1 MNTVKVQHVSV
12 TATGYKEL
20 EVCRGESSV
29 CSGFQQFTKT
39 RPDRTPSRSVVH
51 GSPLHLRAV
60 TAHVRTLGMIPAV
73 IDEPTSSA
81 DGVKAEMSAYYDGLA
96 SNSAVARSLESGE
109 DPEAVAASEPAR
121 RYFQMR
127 KMREARRLGGFQSA
141 QRLVEVGC
149 ATGQYTIRLSTEMG
163 FRMTGVD
170 ISPRSIE
177 IARELAASLS
187 LGDEITYLQGDF
199 ERLECMDDDSH
210 DGLVSFSCIRYV
222 PDPLAALRQAR
233 RVVKPGG
240 RVVVDFPNRFCPW
253 FKYLKTRFGVNV
265 HFEDRHFS
273 ANEVRDMFTEAGL
286 ESVRF
291 SKLLFTPTITPPTLL
306 PAFKF
311 LDLVGERTPGLKE
324 TAAIIMCSGQVPA
337 A

>member
-1 MNTVKVQHVSV
+1 VKVRYVSG
-12 TATGYKEL
+12 TAPGNKEL

-39 RPDRTPSRSVVH
+39 RPDRAPSRSVVH
-51 GSPLHLRAV
+51 GSPLHLKAV
-60 TAHVRTLGMIPAV
+60 TVHVRTLVMIPAV
-73 IDEPTSSA
+73 TDEPPPSA

-109 DPEAVAASEPAR
+109 DPIAVAASEPAR

-127 KMREARRLGGFQSA
+127 KMREAKRLGGFQSA

-149 ATGQYTIRLSTEMG
+149 ATGRYTIRLSTEMG

-170 ISPRSIE
+170 ISPRSVE

-199 ERLECMDDDSH
+199 ERMECLDDDSH

-233 RVVKPGG
+233 RVVKPGS

-253 FKYLKTRFGVNV
+253 FKYLKTRLGVNV
-265 HFEDRHFS
+265 HFGDRHFS
-273 ANEVRDMFTEAGL
+273 ANESATCSPRPAWSRFGSLNACSRPLSRLRRSCWLSSSWIWL
-286 ESVRF
+286 ESGRQ
-291 SKLLFTPTITPPTLL
+291 
-306 PAFKF
+306 A
-311 LDLVGERTPGLKE
+311 
-324 TAAIIMCSGQVPA
+324 
-337 A
+337 

>member
-1 MNTVKVQHVSV
+1 M
-12 TATGYKEL
+12 
-20 EVCRGESSV
+20 
-29 CSGFQQFTKT
+29 
-39 RPDRTPSRSVVH
+39 
-51 GSPLHLRAV
+51 GSPLHLKAGRL
-60 TAHVRTLGMIPAV
+60 HVRTLGKIPAV
-73 IDEPTSSA
+73 IDEPTPPA
-81 DGVKAEMSAYYDGLA
+81 DGVKAEMSAYYDRLA
-96 SNSAVARSLESGE
+96 SNSAVARSLDSAE
-109 DPEAVAASEPAR
+109 DPESIPVSDLAR

-127 KMREARRLGGFQSA
+127 KMREAERLGEFQPA

-149 ATGQYTIRLSTEMG
+149 STGQYTVRLSTEMG
-163 FRMTGVD
+163 YRMTGVD

-177 IARELAASLS
+177 IARQLAVSLG
-187 LGDEITYLQGDF
+187 LGDEIAYAQGDF
-199 ERLECMDDDSH
+199 ERLECLDDGSH

-273 ANEVRDMFTEAGL
+273 AHEVRSMFTEAGL

-291 SKLLFTPTITPPTLL
+291 TKLLFTPTITPAALL

-311 LDLVGERTPGLKE
+311 LDLIGERTPGLKE
-324 TAAIIMCSGQVPA
+324 TAAIIMCSGRVPSA
-337 A
+337 